1 MLSRKIR
8 IDSFISDEEKEE
20 ICQYSKSLSVIYN
33 ECLDLLKENLNFKE
47 LSKITKGKSK
57 TTGLHSKHIQNTSRE
72 VINAVKAMHD
82 LCEAVKKLD
91 GQHQQTAF
99 YACLAQ
105 MAKEMNW

>member
-1 MLSRKIR
+1 MNFNNQMFNPQYVNQQYYNSIR
-8 IDSFISDEEKEE
+8 AEIEK
-20 ICQYSKSLSVIYN
+20 YN
-33 ECLDLLKENLNFKE
+33 YE
-47 LSKITKGKSK
+47 
-57 TTGLHSKHIQNTSRE
+57 QNKE

-82 LCEAVKKLD
+82 LCEAIKKLD